1 MEEELNKTLEEDNAS
16 TISGNPT
23 ISRSD
28 LIRNMVLYATKLGTE
43 ELADFVSRIGSAEEI
58 VSTPDQNYASVQ
70 NAIANDGTANKN
82 KSSINSA
89 NAPGESMK
97 QLAKEDLS
105 IVFGDSKD
113 LTEEFKEKLSTIFEA
128 ALITRLE
135 IEKVKIEEEVIAEA
149 EIAIAEL
156 QEEMKQNIDS
166 YINYA
171 VAEWISENK
180 LAINNNI
187 KTEMTESFLSGL
199 KSLFEEHYID
209 IPENKVDV
217 IESLTLR
224 IEELEET
231 VNNTIEENIELTKIV
246 NKNEVTSI
254 VNDISED
261 LSDSQK
267 EKFTKLIEDIGYSS
281 VDEFKNK
288 ANIIKETYFKNKSK
302 IVVNSDRLLNE
313 SVDEPESSKHV
324 DPTMAVYVDSLSRS
338 IKK

>member
-1 MEEELNKTLEEDNAS
+1 
-16 TISGNPT
+16 
-23 ISRSD
+23 
-28 LIRNMVLYATKLGTE
+28 
-43 ELADFVSRIGSAEEI
+43 
-58 VSTPDQNYASVQ
+58 
-70 NAIANDGTANKN
+70 
-82 KSSINSA
+82 
-89 NAPGESMK
+89 
-97 QLAKEDLS
+97 
-105 IVFGDSKD
+105 
-113 LTEEFKEKLSTIFEA
+113 
-128 ALITRLE
+128 
-135 IEKVKIEEEVIAEA
+135 
-149 EIAIAEL
+149 
-156 QEEMKQNIDS
+156 
-166 YINYA
+166 
-171 VAEWISENK
+171 
-180 LAINNNI
+180 
-187 KTEMTESFLSGL
+187 MTESFLSGL

-231 VNNTIEENIELTKIV
+231 INNTIEENIELTKIV

-324 DPTMAVYVDSLSRS
+324 DPTMSVYVDSLSRS